1 MAQEPAVTPVK
12 PELPGYWRFAW
23 MFFMQ
28 PVTLHRWLK
37 DCGIE
42 RPDISGW
49 EFWKQ
54 RVGVEEGYR
63 VYLWRLLFL
72 FSVPMPLVVLA
83 IDLTGVILWLDAP
96 WHKLMQIAA
105 NGVVFGAAGFMAI
118 GVKFGV
124 ATGVTTGAVLGIADS
139 VENSLVIGLVIGLAI
154 GVAARVAFGVAFG
167 MAGRAEAGP
176 WGQMSIMLIVLSM
189 FGISGSSA
197 DTSLFLAAGLSM
209 LLIQFSLPFYPLEA
223 VVQSLLYLAG
233 GNRPERTLRFS
244 PILFHDLSYLPH
256 PFLAQHIVKAAAKA
270 PELAKQV
277 ITAASIA
284 PGQQDAARKAL
295 AELQAMELAEQART
309 GKFSDAAELHGR
321 WLLGQETANPLQ
333 RGFAETARFVLAAE
347 GASSAHIRLQHLEAA
362 LNQLQNL
369 DKRLTAEGTKLDMFL
384 RDTLT
389 VWRQELET
397 RLQAAQSEAA
407 QMIPNP
413 YTAGNPLSPEMKWD
427 PSVFRGREDTVRQ
440 VEALLA
446 NSHSAA
452 SIALIGPRRCGKTSL
467 LNMLPTMLP
476 DTLVVVFDLQDNPVS
491 TPQAFYQALARRAWQ
506 QALRERRLELP
517 KLQEGPPIEALGQW
531 LEALENFAAA
541 KRILI
546 CIDEF
551 ERLEHL
557 FPGEPRELLQFMGL
571 MRATIQ
577 HRRRV
582 RLLVSG
588 AAPSDEMGR
597 LWNDHFINLREIRIG
612 FLDEPTSVAL
622 LTKPVEEFPSGV
634 ITPELALEVFRRSGG
649 QPYLTQ
655 LFGWLLVDRL
665 NVAERRAATL
675 EDLAPVEEK
684 VLGEANG
691 YFSNIWDD
699 ATPAERDVL
708 VALAENRPCEI
719 DESCRRRLA
728 RRLLIGKD
736 GNLAVPVF
744 GHWLREKR
752 L

>member
-1 MAQEPAVTPVK
+1 MAQEPAVTPAK
-12 PELPGYWRFAW
+12 PELPGYWHFAW

-28 PVTLHRWLK
+28 PVTLYRWLK
-37 DCGIE
+37 ASGIE
-42 RPDISGW
+42 EPNISGW
-49 EFWKQ
+49 KWWK
-54 RVGVEEGYR
+54 RRSELAGCYR
-63 VYLWRLLFL
+63 VYFLRLLFL
-72 FSVPMPLVVLA
+72 VVLLLLASILLGLGAMQFGLDVNWRLKASLIAFGAVVGVAAGVELA
-83 IDLTGVILWLDAP
+83 IVGVAVAASLGMTTGMADDVVLGAVLGMVIGAVLGAPSIVTGVVVVVSSVALGSVTVVAL
-96 WHKLMQIAA
+96 AA
-105 NGVVFGAAGFMAI
+105 
-118 GVKFGV
+118 KF
-124 ATGVTTGAVLGIADS
+124 TLENGVTTGIT
-139 VENSLVIGLVIGLAI
+139 I
-154 GVAARVAFGVAFG
+154 GV
-167 MAGRAEAGP
+167 P
-176 WGQMSIMLIVLSM
+176 
-189 FGISGSSA
+189 
-197 DTSLFLAAGLSM
+197 M
-209 LLIQFSLPFYPLEA
+209 LLMFFRIPFYPLEA
-223 VVQSLLYLAG
+223 LMQTLLFLTRG
-233 GNRPERTLRFS
+233 SRPERTLRFS
-244 PILFHDLSYLPH
+244 PILFHNLSYLPH
-256 PFLAQHIVKAAAKA
+256 PFLARHIVATAENAPDIAIRVHNAA
-270 PELAKQV
+270 LM
-277 ITAASIA
+277 S
-284 PGQQDAARKAL
+284 PGQRNAARRAL
-295 AELQAMELAEQART
+295 AECQAKELAQLAQSGR
-309 GKFSDAAELHGR
+309 FAQAAELHGR
-321 WLLGQETANPLQ
+321 WLSGQETANPLQ

-369 DKRLTAEGTKLDMFL
+369 DKRLTAEGTKLDAFL
-384 RDTLT
+384 RDTLS

-397 RLQAAQSEAA
+397 RLQAAQYEAA

-413 YTAGNPLSPEMKWD
+413 YTAGNPLSPEMKWE

-446 NSHSAA
+446 DSRSAA

-467 LNMLPTMLP
+467 LNMLPVMLP

-491 TPQAFYQALARRAWQ
+491 TPQAFYQALARRARQ

-517 KLQEGPPIEALGQW
+517 PLPEGPPIEALGQW
-531 LEALENFAAA
+531 LEALENFATAE
-541 KRILI
+541 RILI

-557 FPGEPRELLQFMGL
+557 FPGEPRDLLQFMGL

-622 LTKPVEEFPSGV
+622 LTKPVEEFPSGT
-634 ITPELALEVFRRSGG
+634 ISPELALEVFRRSGG

-691 YFSNIWDD
+691 YFSNTWDD

-744 GHWLREKR
+744 GRWLREKR